1 MLWRQLY
8 VGRELSPA
16 NIFRALTSRCKRT
29 ARRQVRQVR
38 RESGNLIKTSLLVRR
53 IGHRAQ
59 ETARIWI
66 GGPVEDVRGRPL
78 LAKLSLVDLDDV
90 IRPGRQPFPI
100 QRGHGDALDPVF
112 AS

>member
-1 MLWRQLY
+1 MTKRVILWRKLH

-59 ETARIWI
+59 ETASIWI
-66 GGPVEDVRGRPL
+66 GGSFEDFGGRPL
-78 LAKLSLVDLDDV
+78 LENLAGVHHDGA
-90 IRPGRQPFPI
+90 I
-100 QRGHGDALDPVF
+100 GHAGHDSQVM
-112 AS
+112 